1 MFFREKK
8 SGKRSY
14 LQVVENKREGNKT
27 KQRVIVTLGRLDEL
41 EEAGKLDSLLCSG
54 SRFSRSLLAISAYR
68 RGDTPAIKA
77 RKIGPSLVFERLW
90 RECGCKEV
98 IESLVS
104 SRKFGF
110 DVERAVFLTVLH
122 RLFSSG
128 SDRAAEKWRED
139 YLIEGAD
146 ELKLHQLYR
155 AMEWLGE
162 DGGTSGV
169 YTKDLVE
176 EGLFDRR
183 KDLFTSLELVFLDT
197 TSIYFEGDGGD
208 NLGEYGNSKDH
219 RSDRRQ
225 MVVGAVL
232 DDNGRPV
239 CCEILPGNTADVTLL
254 MPVVDRLRSR
264 FGITKVC
271 IVADRG
277 MISSDTMQKLDELG
291 WQYIFGVPMRK
302 YKEIREDVLT
312 RGGRYKDVWTGVE
325 KLLKVKEIKVHDRRY
340 VLCRNEEQARK
351 DAIDRE
357 TMVEA
362 LKIRLEK
369 DEKSL
374 IGNKGYRKLLKAVG
388 HGFRIDFEKIK
399 REAKYDGKFVLTTN
413 TKFNADEVALKY
425 KQLWRVEE
433 LFRKTK
439 SILHTRPIYHRCDET
454 IRGHVFCSFLALNL
468 MKELQDRL
476 LAKGHQHEW
485 NDLSKDIDNL
495 QEIEIEHEGKR
506 FLLRTEAKGL
516 CGKAFQ
522 AAGVAMPQTV
532 RQISS

>member
-1 MFFREKK
+1 MFFRKKK

-14 LQVVENKREGNKT
+14 LQVVENRREGSKT
-27 KQRVIVTLGRLDEL
+27 KQRVIVTLARLDEL
-41 EEAGKLDSLLCSG
+41 EEDGKLDSLLCSG
-54 SRFSRSLLAISAYR
+54 SRFSQSLLVVSAHKKGEAPVISSR
-68 RGDTPAIKA
+68 R
-77 RKIGPSLVFERLW
+77 IGPSLVFERLW

-98 IESLVS
+98 IESLLS

-128 SDRAAEKWRED
+128 SDRAAEKWREN
-139 YLIEGAD
+139 YLIEGID

-162 DGGTSGV
+162 EGGTSGV

-176 EGLFDRR
+176 GGLFAVR
-183 KDLFTSLELVFLDT
+183 KDLFTSFELVFFDT
-197 TSIYFEGDGGD
+197 TSIYFEGEGGES
-208 NLGEYGNSKDH
+208 LGEYGNSKDH

-232 DDNGRPV
+232 DNNGRPV
-239 CCEILPGNTADVTLL
+239 CCEILPGNTADVALL
-254 MPVVDRLRSR
+254 MPVVDRLRER
-264 FGITKVC
+264 FGIKNAC

-277 MISSDTMQKLDELG
+277 MISSNTIQELEELG

-302 YKEIREDVLT
+302 YKEVREDVLT
-312 RGGRYKDVWTGVE
+312 RGGRYKDMRTE
-325 KLLKVKEIKVHDRRY
+325 ADKLLKVKEIKVHDRRY
-340 VLCRNEEQARK
+340 VVCLNEDEARK

-362 LKIRLEK
+362 LKEKLSK

-388 HGFRIDFEKIK
+388 HGFRIDFDKIK
-399 REAKYDGKFVLTTN
+399 REAKYDGKYVLTTN
-413 TKFNADEVALKY
+413 TKFDTDEVAKKY

-433 LFRKTK
+433 LFRKIK
-439 SILHTRPIYHRCDET
+439 SILETRPIYHRCDET
-454 IRGHVFCSFLALNL
+454 IRGHVFCSFLALIL

-476 LAKGHQHEW
+476 LEKGYEHEW
-485 NDLSKDIDNL
+485 NDLVRDIDNL
-495 QEIEIEHEGKR
+495 QEIEVEHDGKR

-516 CGKAFQ
+516 CSNV
-522 AAGVAMPQTV
+522 GVALPKTV
-532 RQISS
+532 RQSPS